1 MRIISENGINLIRKY
16 EGFYPDAYLCPAG
29 VPTIGYGSTMWAD
42 GRKIKLGE
50 KISLENAEKLLMWE
64 INNKALH
71 IQSLNL
77 NQNQFDAVMSF
88 VYNVGLGAL
97 LKSTLYKKARIDRN
111 DPTIRDEF
119 MKWNKARKNGVLVP
133 LKGLTNRRK
142 AEADLYFLSISS

>member
-1 MRIISENGINLIRKY
+1 MRIISSNGINLIKKY
-16 EGFYPDAYLCPAG
+16 EGFYADAYLCPAG

-77 NQNQFDAVMSF
+77 NQNQFDAIMSF
-88 VYNVGLGAL
+88 VYNLGLGAL

-133 LKGLTNRRK
+133 LRGLTARRK
-142 AEADLYFLSISS
+142 AEADLYFTPIS

>member
-1 MRIISENGINLIRKY
+1 MRIISSNGINLIKKY
-16 EGFYPDAYLCPAG
+16 EGFYADAYLCPAG

-77 NQNQFDAVMSF
+77 NQNQFDAIMSF
-88 VYNVGLGAL
+88 VYNLGLGAL

-111 DPTIRDEF
+111 DATIRDEF

-133 LKGLTNRRK
+133 LRGLTARRK
-142 AEADLYFLSISS
+142 AEADLYFTAIS